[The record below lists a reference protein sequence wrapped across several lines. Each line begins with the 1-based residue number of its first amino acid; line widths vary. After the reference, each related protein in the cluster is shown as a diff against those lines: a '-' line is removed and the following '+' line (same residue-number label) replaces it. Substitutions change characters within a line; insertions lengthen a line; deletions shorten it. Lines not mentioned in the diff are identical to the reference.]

1 MSGSVGIARDRAPL
15 LGAEHPDSGLRR
27 RLGRA
32 LSREPFAVLVLA
44 LDALILTAL
53 LPFVVGSDSWLAL
66 VGGREVAHDWLP
78 HHDTLTI
85 WPHGATW
92 IDQQWLGQLIFYGIH
107 AAGGFRLLLLVHVAV
122 LLGSY
127 ALALGYAFRS
137 GATSRSVA
145 AARPLGEHPRVRGA
159 RRRSRRRVVGGAA
172 DPGRAP
178 VGRAQGARRSRRA
191 RCRGGALPV
200 RVALRPRARGLLPRH
215 PRRPGLPRLRDRVGA
230 DGLSERLGL

>member
-78 HHDTLTI
+78 EHDTLTI

-92 IDQQWLGQLIFYGIH
+92 VDQQWLGQLVMYGLH
-107 AAGGFRLLLLVHVAV
+107 AAGGFRLLGVVHVVVIVVVFWLLATDARMPSRRVFLVLPILALWANVHGSAV
-122 LLGSY
+122 L
-127 ALALGYAFRS
+127 
-137 GATSRSVA
+137 GAGLVVLWGVA
-145 AARPLGEHPRVRGA
+145 GV
-159 RRRSRRRVVGGAA
+159 
-172 DPGRAP
+172 
-178 VGRAQGARRSRRA
+178 
-191 RCRGGALPV
+191 
-200 RVALRPRARGLLPRH
+200 
-215 PRRPGLPRLRDRVGA
+215 
-230 DGLSERLGL
+230 